1 MANKKTKL
9 TDDFQELIELSKVER
24 ESHTYETIDGKE
36 YIVAIDKAF
45 SVAKI
50 KDVLDSY
57 FKIMGYLTKQGTD
70 DIPSQNLLFAI
81 IVSEFTD
88 KNFTTLCKDELE
100 KYNVYTRVATILD
113 RIELKNGL
121 TLFQQIIED
130 MGEENLNKILE
141 KTEFMKDIIEEK
153 IKELKEA
160 DKDGEQEI

>member
-1 MANKKTKL
+1 
-9 TDDFQELIELSKVER
+9 
-24 ESHTYETIDGKE
+24 
-36 YIVAIDKAF
+36 
-45 SVAKI
+45 
-50 KDVLDSY
+50 
-57 FKIMGYLTKQGTD
+57 MGYLTKQGTD

-88 KNFTTLCKDELE
+88 KNFTILCKDELE